1 MTQRLT
7 LTDADG
13 VVLAQAEGEDPEL
26 VHDLPAGD
34 YTLQAEQL
42 DGAGQVELRPDLPES
57 GRAPDGTTWATYLGT
72 AIAEWIDTPPQ
83 QARSPRYAF
92 REWDAAGRPER

>member
-34 YTLQAEQL
+34 YILQAEQL
-42 DGAGQVELRPDLPES
+42 DGADDDLT
-57 GRAPDGTTWATYLGT
+57 GRRAPDGTTWATYLGT
-72 AIAEWIDTPPQ
+72 AIAEWIDTPPRLG
-83 QARSPRYAF
+83 RSPRYAY
-92 REWDAAGRPER
+92 RDWDAAGRPER

>member
-34 YTLQAEQL
+34 YILEAEQL
-42 DGAGQVELRPDLPES
+42 DGADDDLT
-57 GRAPDGTTWATYLGT
+57 GRRAPDGTTWATYLGT
-72 AIAEWIDTPPQ
+72 AIDEWLNGP
-83 QARSPRYAF
+83 AVSPRYAY
-92 REWDAAGRPER
+92 RDWDAAGRPER